1 VTAGRWVTA
10 LAGVLLVAALAWA
23 LFVVLPDWYSSD
35 SQSAAS
41 PAPVTTSS
49 RASTPKIKA
58 TLFFVAEN
66 GASLMETERE
76 IPFGEGVLEQGR
88 HILEA
93 QFATPAAPL
102 VSPIPAG
109 TTLRAFFVGNQG
121 RAYVDLGSE
130 VVTANPG
137 GSLNE
142 RLTVAAIVESLTANL
157 PAIIEV
163 QILVGGHEVDTLAG
177 HVDLRRAWTRHAL
190 LPAVPLPGASFPE
203 PPKPARN

>member
-1 VTAGRWVTA
+1 MTAGRWITA
-10 LAGVLLVAALAWA
+10 LAGVLLVAALAWG

-35 SQSAAS
+35 TAS
-41 PAPVTTSS
+41 TTTSAPAEPPA
-49 RASTPKIKA
+49 RPSTPKIKA

-66 GASLMETERE
+66 GASLVEMERE
-76 IPFGEGVLEQGR
+76 IPFGEGTLEQGR

-93 QFATPAAPL
+93 QLAAQTAPL

-109 TTLRAFFVGNQG
+109 TTLRAFFVGSQG

-130 VVTANPG
+130 AATAHPG

-142 RLTVAAIVESLTANL
+142 RLTVAAIVEALTTNL
-157 PAIIEV
+157 PAITEV

-177 HVDLRRAWTRHAL
+177 HVDLRRTWTRHAL
-190 LPAVPLPGASFPE
+190 LPATPPPGPGSSEYPS
-203 PPKPARN
+203 PARD